1 MLEMEAGKSLF
12 CSRSSATSRLL
23 EFLQVVPGR
32 RVYGETILGWGL
44 LTTSAFIVPRSC
56 SRRHSS
62 NDVWNIFRPTQ
73 NLPQFARRSS
83 QFLQSGTCPSPPDGI
98 KPLPLIAALSLQWTL
113 GRGGEHRWLLIGTE
127 VTFKLRLTRAAN
139 SSFKLLHQAR
149 GGLIVFWWPNTNT
162 IQYKY
167 EYYSFSQ
174 NWPNTNTN
182 VIRLPRNDQI
192 RIRILFGFPEMTE
205 YEYKYHL
212 ASQ

>member
-98 KPLPLIAALSLQWTL
+98 KRLPLIAALSLQWTL
-113 GRGGEHRWLLIGTE
+113 GRGGGAPVASNWNRGDFQAQTHQELPIHPLNFSTRPE
-127 VTFKLRLTRAAN
+127 V
-139 SSFKLLHQAR
+139 
-149 GGLIVFWWPNTNT
+149 GL
-162 IQYKY
+162 
-167 EYYSFSQ
+167 
-174 NWPNTNTN
+174 
-182 VIRLPRNDQI
+182 
-192 RIRILFGFPEMTE
+192 
-205 YEYKYHL
+205 
-212 ASQ
+212 